1 MTPGS
6 GWLSDSW
13 GQDAEELQGLF
24 DNLDRTNILK
34 YKCYFQ
40 FQINIIQGFSQVF
53 KKLILFAKGY
63 GNLLQAKP

>member
-24 DNLDRTNILK
+24 DNLDSTNILK
-34 YKCYFQ
+34 YKFYFQ
-40 FQINIIQGFSQVF
+40 FQINIIQGLVKFLKS
-53 KKLILFAKGY
+53 
-63 GNLLQAKP
+63 